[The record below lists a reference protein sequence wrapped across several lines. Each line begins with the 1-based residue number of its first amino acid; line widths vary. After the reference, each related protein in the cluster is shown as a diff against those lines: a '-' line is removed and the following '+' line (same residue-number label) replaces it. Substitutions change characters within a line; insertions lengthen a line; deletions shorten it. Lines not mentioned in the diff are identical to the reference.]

1 MKSANALVLS
11 LFLVLPPVTAC
22 AQLQPNA
29 PISSVAPA
37 EFNKAKQALTSAHL
51 VHKTIADFLVI
62 AATTDLCKGA
72 CASQAKTLLDQSEAI
87 LRAADAAVATGD
99 AASIEAK
106 IASATA
112 LMGQLQAM
120 IGRN

>member
-1 MKSANALVLS
+1 MRRSAIVLS
-11 LFLVLPPVTAC
+11 AFLALSPVTAC
-22 AQLQPNA
+22 AQFNPTA

-37 EFNKAKQALTSAHL
+37 EFNKAKQALASAHL

-87 LRAADAAVATGD
+87 LRAADAAVAAGD

-112 LMGQLQAM
+112 LMGQLQAL
-120 IGRN
+120 IGKK